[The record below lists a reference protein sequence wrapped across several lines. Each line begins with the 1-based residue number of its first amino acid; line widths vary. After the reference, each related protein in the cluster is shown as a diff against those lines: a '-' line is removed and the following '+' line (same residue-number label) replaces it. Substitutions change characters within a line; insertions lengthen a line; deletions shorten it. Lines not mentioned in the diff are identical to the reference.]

1 MTEIKE
7 NLSRRLNPI
16 KMNHFCNIW
25 NKTTLCFGSV
35 DQVLIWQKQKD
46 LWEIFQVWTAEA
58 TRVTLTN
65 WSCEHSDTNNWTSSL
80 KHMLSANREESMI
93 LSAEHWPS
101 QHQDWAQAKSLVCNY
116 RYLNYVFSLSLA
128 FCIENHCY
136 RKTKSSSLLPV
147 CSLCVSLHSVIIS
160 SGGAVQRFARHFTI
174 MSLNRERSLMLC

>member
-1 MTEIKE
+1 MFWESWPSL
-7 NLSRRLNPI
+7 NL
-16 KMNHFCNIW
+16 
-25 NKTTLCFGSV
+25 
-35 DQVLIWQKQKD
+35 
-46 LWEIFQVWTAEA
+46 AEA
-58 TRVTLTN
+58 EGFMRDISGLDRWGN
-65 WSCEHSDTNNWTSSL
+65 ASHFDKLKLWTFRHKQLNLLL